1 MAASIVEVAQAAG
14 VSHSTVSRV
23 INNRPG
29 VSSESARR
37 VLEAI
42 KALGYEHRERR
53 PGPKPK
59 ERRQVG
65 TAKFGLVLIGEEVNF
80 NSSPVAASVFHTVE
94 SELTALDYELTVC
107 RIGGSNRLPP
117 SIENA
122 STAGLL
128 LYGKLPSPTL
138 AKSLRIRPSVWLLSE
153 REGTGYWGDRVGPD
167 NQAIGVAA
175 AEYLAGLGH
184 KRVAMVE
191 LLGMHVGFHDRAAS
205 FRDTAASLD
214 MTLETIKAHETE
226 VEQVVAKLS
235 KLSPE
240 PQGLFIPRDRLTARV
255 MRGLGLA
262 CPKLADKV
270 DVVSCDN
277 DPVLDGL
284 PKRPATFDIRPD
296 LIGKRAVKQL
306 LWRVDHA
313 ASGTRSIQTV
323 EPRLVPADRVQ

>member
-59 ERRQVG
+59 ERSEVG
-65 TAKFGLVLIGEEVNF
+65 TGKFGLVMVGEEIDF
-80 NSSPVAASVFHTVE
+80 RSSPVAASVFHVIE
-94 SELTALDYELTVC
+94 SELTARNYDLIVC
-107 RIGGSNRLPP
+107 RLGDTNRLPP
-117 SIENA
+117 TIENGA
-122 STAGLL
+122 TDGLF
-128 LYGKLPSPTL
+128 LYGKIPPPTL
-138 AKSLRIRPSVWLLSE
+138 ARKLRVRPSVWLLSE
-153 REGTGYWGDRVGPD
+153 RAGTGYWGDRIGPD

-184 KRVAMVE
+184 KDAVMIELEGLHIGFGERASAFKQTANGLNLNVTTIVATEDEV
-191 LLGMHVGFHDRAAS
+191 DDIANQISAAS
-205 FRDTAASLD
+205 PS
-214 MTLETIKAHETE
+214 
-226 VEQVVAKLS
+226 
-235 KLSPE
+235 
-240 PQGLFIPRDRLTARV
+240 GLFIPRDRLTARV
-255 MRGLGLA
+255 LRALGRIDPDLA
-262 CPKLADKV
+262 ERA

-284 PKRPATFDIRPD
+284 SKRPATFDIRPD
-296 LIGKRAVKQL
+296 LIGKRAVEQL
-306 LWRVDHA
+306 LWRVEHA
-313 ASGTRSIQTV
+313 TEGTRSIQTV
-323 EPRLVPADRVQ
+323 EPRLVPTDHIS